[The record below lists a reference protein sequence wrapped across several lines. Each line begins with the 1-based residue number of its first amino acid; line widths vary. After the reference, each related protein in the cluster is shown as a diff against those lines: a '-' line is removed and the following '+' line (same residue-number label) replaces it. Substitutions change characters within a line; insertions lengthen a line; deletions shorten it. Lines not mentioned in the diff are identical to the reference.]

1 MNLRIM
7 ADSDIR
13 LIPPLLSY
21 SAISVALLLPVLVW
35 PLQGLNDGTLSLA
48 FESDWLI
55 TASALLLCAVTTD
68 TILYHQ
74 PDSKWP
80 FFAAIWILAT
90 SMVISLALRTEL
102 GTYLLACMFSLHAVR
117 SGLRLWLNGDA
128 WWLTTACI
136 RDTIAALSIF
146 GWIIILSMVH

>member
-1 MNLRIM
+1 M
-7 ADSDIR
+7 ADSDTR

-35 PLQGLNDGTLSLA
+35 PLQGLNDGAHSLA
-48 FESDWLI
+48 FETDWLI
-55 TASALLLCAVTTD
+55 TASALLLCAVTAD

-74 PDSKWP
+74 PVDSKWP
-80 FFAAIWILAT
+80 LFAAIWILAT
-90 SMVISLALRTEL
+90 SMAVSLALRSEL
-102 GTYLLACMFSLHAVR
+102 GSYLLATMFSLHAIR

-128 WWLTTACI
+128 WWLTVACV

-146 GWIIILSMVH
+146 GWIIIISMAHS